1 LVRCTCGSEKR
12 FTESGLQKLKVKQG
26 ETVLEIGFGTG
37 HALVALARL
46 VGQSGKVYG
55 EAGFRLA
62 ERWAKWEAEVGDYR
76 HRAPIV
82 DNITFTDENNDIYE
96 YYHPETGDPPPNA
109 ASVFGWSSAVF
120 IDLAI
125 KASRGEII

>member
-12 FTESGLQKLKVKQG
+12 FTESGLQKLKVKEG

-55 EAGFRLA
+55 EAGFRLVDSA
-62 ERWAKWEAEVGDYR
+62 ALSVWGLPLE
-76 HRAPIV
+76 IV
-82 DNITFTDENNDIYE
+82 
-96 YYHPETGDPPPNA
+96 
-109 ASVFGWSSAVF
+109 
-120 IDLAI
+120 LRM
-125 KASRGEII
+125 KQ